1 MLALADMYM
10 RRDPQGRYTNATDA
24 RIAVNCV
31 DQPPITD
38 PATVVEEDRRLREVA
53 PFMSYGEFTGHAPM
67 STCAF
72 WPVPLTSTPHLVSAP
87 GLPPVLVVSSTGDPA
102 TPYQA
107 GVDLAEQLGGGL
119 LTFDGTQHTVVF
131 QNEAC
136 VDDYAAAYLIDLTL
150 PPADTTC

>member
-1 MLALADMYM
+1 MIRP
-10 RRDPQGRYTNATDA
+10 RR
-24 RIAVNCV
+24 I
-31 DQPPITD
+31 
-38 PATVVEEDRRLREVA
+38 RR
-53 PFMSYGEFTGHAPM
+53 
-67 STCAF
+67 
-72 WPVPLTSTPHLVSAP
+72 
-87 GLPPVLVVSSTGDPA
+87 
-102 TPYQA
+102 